1 MSLQTW
7 TRNPL
12 VDDFMRARDEMGR
25 LFSRMFV
32 PGGATT
38 AFEPTGGYGRLEGY
52 LPPVDISESDDGVVV
67 RAEIPGIAARDL
79 DISVTGSTLTIAGR
93 KEEQEECEREDY
105 YRCERRFG
113 SFRRTVDLPESADPE
128 RISADS
134 ENGIVTVRF
143 AKKPGMR
150 SRRVEIK
157 PTSRRVTVQG

>member
-1 MSLQTW
+1 MSLTTW

-12 VDDFMRARDEMGR
+12 VDDFMRARDDMGR
-25 LFSRMFV
+25 IFSRML
-32 PGGATT
+32 GSGAY
-38 AFEPTGGYGRLEGY
+38 EPLVGAAGGRLEGY
-52 LPPVDISESDDGVVV
+52 MPPVDVSENDDGVVV

-79 DISVTGSTLTIAGR
+79 DISVTGNTLVISGR
-93 KEEQEECEREDY
+93 KDEREECEGEDF

-113 SFRRTVDLPESADPE
+113 AFRRTIDLPESADPE

-134 ENGIVTVRF
+134 DNGIVTVRF

-157 PTSRRVTVQG
+157 PTSRRVTVQS